1 MRGLKMARVSPFGK
15 GAGTGMKRSRR
26 NERTRRL
33 FLFEDILLLA
43 VIHDILAL
51 RGIDQQLGALQ

>member
-1 MRGLKMARVSPFGK
+1 MARVSPFGK